1 MIDYAKKSSVA
12 LWKTRGNPFARYHT
26 KDWGM
31 AWILEHVPIE
41 EGMTVLD
48 VGHGRN
54 EHVADFFLSKGCTFY
69 AMDKITAPQ
78 RPGSSLPE
86 FDDLRNYA
94 DELERRGGFYIDRF
108 CGTGRSDEDLI
119 ERFDLIFSL
128 GVLEHAI
135 EWGYPMSI
143 FPILFEMVLMLKTGG
158 LLANIYEPCAYRDN
172 PFHIAHDIA
181 FLYGYVELLDPGH
194 KVPVFDRM
202 PGMYEIATNP
212 DTIITDTVETYTT
225 LKGVNGY
232 TALGYMGRKIRNMP
246 PFKLDRHKDINPS
259 SSYEKYRWI
268 EVEGAEGATPPHTY
282 RRVLCFGAA
291 SRFKQWFPKLTRMF
305 PEKAIVGVLDN
316 DSDKWG
322 RTIEGIPI
330 LSPDRIRDIDPD
342 LVVVTTMFH
351 TSVVA
356 ELEYLKSEYG
366 LEFDIRI
373 V

>member
-12 LWKTRGNPFARYHT
+12 LWEARGNPFARYHT

-31 AWILEHVPIE
+31 AWILEHVSIE
-41 EGMTVLD
+41 EGMNVLD

-54 EHVADFFLSKGCTFY
+54 EKVADFFLSRGCSFY

-86 FDDLRNYA
+86 FDDLRDYA
-94 DELERRGGFYIDRF
+94 AALEHRGGFYIDRF
-108 CGTGRSDEDLI
+108 CGAGRPDDDLI
-119 ERFDLIFSL
+119 GHFDLVFSL

-143 FPILFEMVLMLKTGG
+143 FPILFDMVLMLKTGG
-158 LLANIYEPCAYRDN
+158 LLANIYEPCVYMDN
-172 PFHIAHDIA
+172 PFHISHDIA
-181 FLYGYVELLDPGH
+181 FLYGYIELLDREH
-194 KVPVFDRM
+194 KVPIFDRV

-225 LKGVNGY
+225 HKGVNGY
-232 TALGYMGRKIRNMP
+232 TALGYMGRKIRDMP
-246 PFKLDRHKDINPS
+246 LSKLLQNRDTNPS
-259 SSYEKYRWI
+259 SNYEKYRWI
-268 EVEGAEGATPPHTY
+268 EADGPERERSTDTY
-282 RRVLCFGAA
+282 QRILCFGAG
-291 SRFKQWFPKLTRMF
+291 SRFKQWFPRLSRMF
-305 PEKAIVGVLDN
+305 PEKAIEGVLDN
-316 DSDKWG
+316 DVDKWG

-330 LSPDRIRDIDPD
+330 LSPDKIREIDPD
-342 LVVVTTMFH
+342 LVIVTTMFH

-356 ELEYLKSEYG
+356 ELEFVKSEYG